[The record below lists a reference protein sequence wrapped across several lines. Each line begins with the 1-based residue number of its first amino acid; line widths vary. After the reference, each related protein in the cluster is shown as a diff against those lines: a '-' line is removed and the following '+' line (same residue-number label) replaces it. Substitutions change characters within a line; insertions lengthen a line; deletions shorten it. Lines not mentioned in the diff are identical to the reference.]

1 MMFLDTLGMH
11 ARKFWCLMGFVAIIF
26 TILAIRS
33 IYMAFFFPCF
43 WNLLSAAL
51 MSIFA
56 YWWVT
61 RVLARPG
68 RYRHTHSSTSYDYD
82 RDIDIRD

>member
-1 MMFLDTLGMH
+1 MFLDTLSMH
-11 ARKFWCLMGFVAIIF
+11 VRKFWCLVGFVAIIF
-26 TILAIRS
+26 TILAMKS
-33 IYMAFFFPCF
+33 IYVAFFFPNL

-56 YWWVT
+56 YWWVN
-61 RVLARPG
+61 RVLSRPG
-68 RYRHTHSSTSYDYD
+68 KYRHTHSSMSYNYD